1 MNELTVGIIIGIGM
15 LAQYLGYR
23 QGHKDGA
30 GAMYDMLYS
39 QGKRDGKFVII
50 KLIQEPGVNDGR
62 NF

>member
-1 MNELTVGIIIGIGM
+1 MTELIVSAVIGIGM
-15 LAQYLGYR
+15 FAQYIGYR

-50 KLIQEPGVNDGR
+50 KLIHEPGVDNGR

>member
-1 MNELTVGIIIGIGM
+1 MSELIVGAVIVIGM

-30 GAMYDMLYS
+30 GAMYDMLYK
-39 QGKRDGKFVII
+39 QGKRDGKFVIV
-50 KLIQEPGVNDGR
+50 KLIHEPGVDNGR

>member
-1 MNELTVGIIIGIGM
+1 MTELIVSAVIGIGM
-15 LAQYLGYR
+15 LAQYIGYR

-50 KLIQEPGVNDGR
+50 KLIHEPGVDNGR

>member
-1 MNELTVGIIIGIGM
+1 MSELIVGVVIGIGM

-50 KLIQEPGVNDGR
+50 KLIHEPGVDNGR